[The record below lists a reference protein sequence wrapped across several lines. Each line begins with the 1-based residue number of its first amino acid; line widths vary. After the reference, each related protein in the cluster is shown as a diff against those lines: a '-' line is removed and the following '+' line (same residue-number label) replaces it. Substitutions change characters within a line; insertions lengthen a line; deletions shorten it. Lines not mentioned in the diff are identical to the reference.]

1 MTAILHIPT
10 MYSGWTEYRG
20 NIMKKRLNLI
30 TAGIGSGLVLAWL
43 TGCAAESA
51 QKSSD
56 HMRDLEKQV
65 MQLKAENANLQART
79 RELDDKVL
87 LYEKMATVETRKKSK
102 DGMRTVR
109 LTPDGVAADGRYA
122 DAEEPYGEEASV
134 SFREQFADGDGE
146 AEDRPVLRLNEGSLA
161 RYDSSALS
169 TTNHRSSPQSWKDIP
184 VTNQGD
190 NLGVVSADGQLEQ
203 AEADSMD
210 LFNAAYRSYN
220 NRDYAAALAGFS
232 TFLQRESNHRFA
244 DNAVFWIAECYLA
257 MGKQFKAV
265 GEFERLLRRYPKSE
279 QAASSLYRIGF
290 IYDQMQDMAKAR
302 EYYFKVVEKFPGTE
316 AARKA
321 SRRMSDNNG
330 DARLVRTSAKR

>member
-1 MTAILHIPT
+1 
-10 MYSGWTEYRG
+10 
-20 NIMKKRLNLI
+20 MKKRLNLI

-87 LYEKMATVETRKKSK
+87 LYEKMATMETHKKSK
-102 DGMRTVR
+102 DGMRTVH
-109 LTPDGVAADGRYA
+109 LTPDGAAADGRYA
-122 DAEEPYGEEASV
+122 DAEVYDEEASV
-134 SFREQFADGDGE
+134 SFREQFAEGEGD
-146 AEDRPVLRLNEGSLA
+146 AEDRPVLHLNEGSLA
-161 RYDSSALS
+161 RYDNSTLS
-169 TTNHRSSPQSWKDIP
+169 TANNRRSSSQSWKDIP

-203 AEADSMD
+203 AEADSMN

-220 NRDYAAALAGFS
+220 NRDYAGALAGFS

-321 SRRMSDNNG
+321 SRRMSDDNG
-330 DARLVRTSAKR
+330 GARLVRTSAKR